1 MHHNGLMDSAAPPL
15 LSVDSLSVSFGSKR
29 VIDNLSFSISRGDN
43 LAIIGPNGSGKTVLL
58 RTLLGMLPHSG
69 SIRWAP
75 DVKLGY
81 VPQSVAADLQ
91 LPIFAADLLAAKARI
106 LHIPQDAIARAA
118 EATATAPDMLTSRIG
133 TLSGG
138 QFQKI
143 LITFALLGDPDVL
156 LVDEPTAS
164 LDELAEEH
172 IYELLDR
179 LRRERNLTVLLI
191 SHDLSVIYQRA
202 TRVLCLSKGTPCFGE
217 PQQILTPGVL
227 AQVYATRPEY
237 FHHLHNHRELHQ

>member
-1 MHHNGLMDSAAPPL
+1 MDPVATPL
-15 LSVDSLSVSFGSKR
+15 LSVNSLSVSFGSR
-29 VIDNLSFSISRGDN
+29 HVIQNLSFEIERGEN
-43 LAIIGPNGSGKTVLL
+43 LAIVGPNGSGKTVLL
-58 RTLLGMLPHSG
+58 RTLLGMLPHTG
-69 SIRWAP
+69 SIRWASG
-75 DVKLGY
+75 VKLGY

-106 LHIPQDAIARAA
+106 LKVPQDAIARAA
-118 EATATAPDMLTSRIG
+118 AATATTPDMLTSRIG

-191 SHDLSVIYQRA
+191 SHELSVIYQRA
-202 TRVLCLSKGTPCFGE
+202 TRVLCLSKNNPCFGK
-217 PQQILTPGVL
+217 PQEILTPENL
-227 AQVYATRPEY
+227 AEVYSSQPEF
-237 FHHLHNHRELHQ
+237 FHHLHNHAERPR

>member
-1 MHHNGLMDSAAPPL
+1 MDSASSTPL
-15 LSVDSLSVSFGSKR
+15 LSVDSLSVSFGSKH
-29 VIDNLSFSISRGDN
+29 IIQNLSFEIERGEN

-58 RTLLGMLPHSG
+58 RTLLGMLPYSG
-69 SIRWAP
+69 TIRWAP
-75 DVKLGY
+75 GVKLGY
-81 VPQSVAADLQ
+81 VPQSIAADLQ
-91 LPIFAADLLAAKARI
+91 LPIFARDLLVAKARI
-106 LHIPQDAIARAA
+106 LKIPLDDIARAA
-118 EATATAPDMLTSRIG
+118 DATATPPELLTSKIG
-133 TLSGG
+133 ILSGG

-191 SHDLSVIYQRA
+191 SHDLSIIYQRA
-202 TRVLCLSKGTPCFGE
+202 TRVLCLSKNKPCFGE
-217 PQQILTPGVL
+217 PRQILTPEIL
-227 AQVYATRPEY
+227 AEVYSARPEF
-237 FHHLHNHRELHQ
+237 FHHLHNHAERPR